1 MVPSWLH
8 ILAITS
14 LVLAGVCALIIAADE
29 VRSPQKMW
37 IMNVVWPI
45 NALYFG
51 PVGLWAYFAIG
62 RKSTK
67 EHMEQM
73 QQEHSDD
80 KPKDEP
86 KDPIKKAEQKGMKPF
101 WQIVAVGV
109 THCGAGCTLGDIIA
123 EWVVFWTGWL
133 IAGIALWPEYI
144 LDFTLAYLLG
154 IVFQFFAIAP
164 MRNLPVG
171 QGIWAAVK
179 ADTLS
184 LTAFEVGLFGWMAL
198 TALVFFPHPHLH
210 PTDPTYWFMMQ
221 VGMILGFFTSYPVNV
236 WLIKRGIK
244 EAM

>member
-1 MVPSWLH
+1 MIPAWLH
-8 ILAITS
+8 IIAIVS
-14 LVLAGVCALIIAADE
+14 LILAGLCALITAADE
-29 VRSPQKMW
+29 FRHPQKMW
-37 IMNVVWPI
+37 IMNLVWPI

-51 PVGLWAYFAIG
+51 PIGLWAYFAIG

-67 EHMEQM
+67 EHMERM
-73 QQEHSDD
+73 QHEQHGSEQN
-80 KPKDEP
+80 DEP
-86 KDPIKKAEQKGMKPF
+86 KDPVKKAEKKGMKPF
-101 WQIVAVGV
+101 WQIVSVGV

-123 EWVVFWTGWL
+123 EWVVFWTGWT

-144 LDFTLAYLLG
+144 LDFTLAYLFG

-171 QGIWAAVK
+171 KGLWAAIK

-198 TALVFFPHPHLH
+198 TAFVFFPHPRLH
-210 PTDPTYWFMMQ
+210 PTEPAYWFMMQ
-221 VGMILGFFTSYPVNV
+221 IGMILGFFTSYPVNV
-236 WLIKRGIK
+236 WLIKRDIK